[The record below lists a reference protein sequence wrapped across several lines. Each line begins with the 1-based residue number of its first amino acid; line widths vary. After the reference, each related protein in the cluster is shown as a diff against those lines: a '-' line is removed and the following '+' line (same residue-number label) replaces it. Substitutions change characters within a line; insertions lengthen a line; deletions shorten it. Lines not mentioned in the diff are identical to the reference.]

1 MRSFSYY
8 LIAFLAFAI
17 GTFAADWSGKQTYPA
32 KTKTIDG
39 KIYFAISTAE
49 ELAWFINNKSD
60 TLNAQLQNDIV
71 VYSGKLDTSKTK
83 PWITRYW
90 DLYFEDTNAGSLRGI
105 FDGAGYKISGL
116 LATSKYK
123 DKDFGASLFAEV
135 ADSAVVKNLTLEN
148 ISPWGY
154 FYFGGITYYNRG
166 SIINCHLSNNVT
178 FQAAT
183 NFGGIAYLNYG
194 LVSNCTNSADLASS
208 LEDTT
213 YVLHFAGIVANNN
226 GKGKVLYCVNKG
238 NISTN
243 ATYAGGVVAENYRLI
258 QKSSN
263 EGDVNNVS
271 NASSHS
277 SYTGG
282 IVGMDFADSVIFV
295 FDSLTNSGNITSDIN
310 FSQVGGIVGYSSSP
324 IMNSKNTGNIKGI
337 AYVGGI
343 AGKSL
348 SGSIISTNLENTGN
362 VEVVS
367 PYGNTVGMAGGIA
380 GSLKR
385 RLEYARNSGT
395 ITGTG
400 YRTFVGGIAGE
411 NDVINGTYYLE
422 NEGSISCSVT
432 GQCDIGGIAGRAYRY
447 MIHSKNSGTVNAK
460 AVYQTTDTILTGAKV
475 YAGGIIG
482 YGQEIVRAAENFG
495 KITASSSDSLYA
507 GGVSGY
513 SGVGAASVRNL
524 GDIEA
529 HAKYLI
535 LGGIAGRAGSLQGS
549 YNVAK
554 SITYTVDGGGI
565 ADTTIGALVGVL
577 YSKPT
582 ACGYLDLTNYPNLP
596 AMGNKADPS
605 DSLRFSESEM
615 KTETFASYLNSTKAD
630 TSFYNKWV
638 YAGDY
643 PIFADSVYVPVV
655 SFKTKATPVPK
666 FELQVS
672 NRSIHILN
680 GKLMSPFVVV
690 DLQGRIMKRGKIAGS
705 NECIQI
711 SKSGVY
717 FIKVGSQAKK
727 VLIK

>member
-226 GKGKVLYCVNKG
+226 GKG

-243 ATYAGGVVAENYRLI
+243 ATYAGG
-258 QKSSN
+258 
-263 EGDVNNVS
+263 
-271 NASSHS
+271 
-277 SYTGG
+277 
-282 IVGMDFADSVIFV
+282 
-295 FDSLTNSGNITSDIN
+295 
-310 FSQVGGIVGYSSSP
+310 
-324 IMNSKNTGNIKGI
+324 
-337 AYVGGI
+337 
-343 AGKSL
+343 
-348 SGSIISTNLENTGN
+348 
-362 VEVVS
+362 
-367 PYGNTVGMAGGIA
+367 
-380 GSLKR
+380 
-385 RLEYARNSGT
+385 
-395 ITGTG
+395 
-400 YRTFVGGIAGE
+400 
-411 NDVINGTYYLE
+411 
-422 NEGSISCSVT
+422 
-432 GQCDIGGIAGRAYRY
+432 
-447 MIHSKNSGTVNAK
+447 
-460 AVYQTTDTILTGAKV
+460 
-475 YAGGIIG
+475 
-482 YGQEIVRAAENFG
+482 
-495 KITASSSDSLYA
+495 
-507 GGVSGY
+507 
-513 SGVGAASVRNL
+513 
-524 GDIEA
+524 
-529 HAKYLI
+529 
-535 LGGIAGRAGSLQGS
+535 
-549 YNVAK
+549 
-554 SITYTVDGGGI
+554 
-565 ADTTIGALVGVL
+565 
-577 YSKPT
+577 
-582 ACGYLDLTNYPNLP
+582 
-596 AMGNKADPS
+596 
-605 DSLRFSESEM
+605 
-615 KTETFASYLNSTKAD
+615 
-630 TSFYNKWV
+630 
-638 YAGDY
+638 
-643 PIFADSVYVPVV
+643 
-655 SFKTKATPVPK
+655 
-666 FELQVS
+666 
-672 NRSIHILN
+672 
-680 GKLMSPFVVV
+680 
-690 DLQGRIMKRGKIAGS
+690 
-705 NECIQI
+705 
-711 SKSGVY
+711 
-717 FIKVGSQAKK
+717 
-727 VLIK
+727 